1 MNSFFFLV
9 FQEHFIPYIL
19 CLNFLKI
26 LLYLKMRHKIVTQ
39 RTPYKVQPLND
50 KSKYNFFINVGSK
63 KNYFNRTNILFYY
76 KKEKS
81 TQKLDYRIL
90 KVNDI
95 KGGELFL
102 LQIE

>member
-1 MNSFFFLV
+1 MIN
-9 FQEHFIPYIL
+9 QNTI
-19 CLNFLKI
+19 FLKSW
-26 LLYLKMRHKIVTQ
+26 L
-39 RTPYKVQPLND
+39 
-50 KSKYNFFINVGSK
+50 K
-63 KNYFNRTNILFYY
+63 KNYFNRVNILFYY

-81 TQKLDYRIL
+81 IQKLDYRIL